1 MKDPVLKRK
10 ILTAFM
16 RRMDR
21 LWSKEDGEWD
31 GDHLYGNC
39 CVCNS
44 SLLPVLKELGTPGR
58 LVACEESAF
67 DGTGLRR
74 KGLAAD
80 HAFVLVEQG
89 VSEPIIYDIWA
100 WFYLQTA
107 PMLTVAVAVK
117 SGLYPERDKW
127 EAARCHPDF
136 EATTTK
142 DWQDFF
148 NEEVWPAA
156 KKVRVS
162 NAVEWDWMQ
171 SLQNK

>member
-1 MKDPVLKRK
+1 
-10 ILTAFM
+10 M

-21 LWSKEDGEWD
+21 MWFDEEEGAWK
-31 GDHLYGNC
+31 GDHAYGNC

-58 LVACEESAF
+58 LVSCDESAF
-67 DGTGLRR
+67 DDTGLRH
-74 KGLAAD
+74 KGLVAD

-89 VSEPIIYDIWA
+89 VSTPIIYDIWA

-107 PMLTVAVAVK
+107 PMLTVSDAVK
-117 SGLYPERDKW
+117 SGLYPPRDRW
-127 EAARCHPDF
+127 EFARCHPDF
-136 EATTTK
+136 DATTTK

-156 KKVRVS
+156 EKYIPTAKPG
-162 NAVEWDWMQ
+162 
-171 SLQNK
+171 